1 MKRSLLATVCV
12 APLAAA
18 PVWLVGASYAFMAA
32 NGLLG
37 IPGQWDRATA
47 WWTYAR
53 SDYASIPSV
62 KITLAL
68 SALLAAT
75 PFAAVAALIWRR
87 GSGRKLRRSP
97 YGSRRPIEPGV
108 TDNHGHAEFATP
120 VDLRQLRGPGCLIG
134 ATDRSAKPRFIYGP
148 EDGHSL
154 IFGAPGSGKSTTAV
168 TRLMHWNG
176 PRVVFDPSC
185 ELGPIMTPALTAAG
199 FKVHSVGFGKSGFNA
214 LDWID
219 VAHPEH
225 DAHIRVL
232 VDHIYDADAA
242 GRSRGGQSDPFWDKQ
257 ARALIACLLAH
268 LLHDSSVPHTLAAL
282 RVGIA
287 TPEAQLPTL
296 LAGIHQSSGS
306 TMARDLAGGLMQMAA
321 PETFSG
327 IAANA
332 RSGTDWLSVQPYV
345 DLVSGNDFKS
355 SDITDPKT
363 VLFVQL
369 PLRSLLASRAL
380 GRAVMAALFNA
391 LFHAEGQIE
400 RPVLFQIDEAAVLG
414 PLKEISLCYAT
425 ARKYRGVICCAY
437 QSEAQLADV
446 FGVDGARTIRDSVT
460 WRSYNAVQDGDVA
473 AKLSRDLGEY
483 AVLAYSEGDNQG
495 TSKSSGP
502 GSGSS
507 SKGSTQSKHEIKRS
521 LLKADEIMR
530 APSDQMWVLLRN
542 FPCPIECVTAPYYRY
557 PEIVRQMAPNPFAR
571 KSS

>member
-1 MKRSLLATVCV
+1 VKRSLLATVCI

-18 PVWLVGASYAFMAA
+18 PVWLAGASYTFMAA

-47 WWTYAR
+47 WWTYAH

-68 SALLAAT
+68 SALLAAA
-75 PFAAVAALIWRR
+75 PFAAITALVWRR
-87 GSGRKLRRSP
+87 GPGRKLRRSP

-120 VDLRQLRGPGCLIG
+120 ADLRQLGGPGCLIG
-134 ATDRSAKPRFIYGP
+134 AMDRSAKPQLIYGP

-199 FKVHSVGFGKSGFNA
+199 FKVHSVGFGKAGFNA

-219 VAHPEH
+219 VTHPEH

-257 ARALIACLLAH
+257 GRALIACLLAH
-268 LLHDSSVPHTLAAL
+268 LLHDPRVPHTLAAL

-306 TMARDLAGGLMQMAA
+306 MMARDLAGGLMHMAA

-345 DLVSGNDFKS
+345 DLVSGSDFKS
-355 SDITDPKT
+355 SDITDSLT
-363 VLFVQL
+363 VLFIQL

-391 LFHAEGQIE
+391 LFHAEGRIE

-414 PLKEISLCYAT
+414 PLKEILLCYAT

-473 AKLSRDLGEY
+473 TKLSRDLGEY
-483 AVLAYSEGDNQG
+483 AVLAYSEGDNRG

-502 GSGSS
+502 GAGSS
-507 SKGSTQSKHEIKRS
+507 SRGSTQSKHEIKRA
-521 LLKADEIMR
+521 LVKADEIMR
-530 APSDQMWVLLRN
+530 APSDRMWVLLRN
-542 FPCPIECVTAPYYRY
+542 FPRPIECVTAPYYRY
-557 PEIVRQMAPNPFAR
+557 PEIARQMVPNPFAR